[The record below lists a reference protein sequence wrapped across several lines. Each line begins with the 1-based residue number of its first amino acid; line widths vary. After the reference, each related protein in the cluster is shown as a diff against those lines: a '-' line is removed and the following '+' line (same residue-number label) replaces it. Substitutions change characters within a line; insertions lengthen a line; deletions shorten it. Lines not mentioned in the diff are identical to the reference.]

1 MRVILIQFDRCAY
14 KERKYGH
21 KKEIPGGYS
30 QAEKRP
36 LEEAARGHPAASQ
49 RERPQ
54 RKPSHPCQNLD
65 LGCPASRTERLQNSC
80 YLSYTTCV
88 TLLWKPQHTNTCS
101 SLTLKEEPLPNPLPK
116 MHFLPSVFCFPNSFS
131 SFSSWLG
138 QHLLQEDFLLCS
150 PGLHPSLGSVECHGI
165 SDGTKEET

>member
-65 LGCPASRTERLQNSC
+65 LGCPASRTGRKLISSSSPWHLVIAAWADEC
-80 YLSYTTCV
+80 Y
-88 TLLWKPQHTNTCS
+88 
-101 SLTLKEEPLPNPLPK
+101 
-116 MHFLPSVFCFPNSFS
+116 
-131 SFSSWLG
+131 
-138 QHLLQEDFLLCS
+138 S
-150 PGLHPSLGSVECHGI
+150 PGHRAWQEGMKDESVYTPLALSRDTSLSEARYCSLNPIKMQVLSPTCPTMDPHHLIRDRREA
-165 SDGTKEET
+165 SLRS